1 MDKFKANLLE
11 AERAELAMVEYLKKK
26 GYNAWLNPEKNGDCD
41 IYYQTPQRQFSLEV
55 KTDFA
60 SLYTGNVCIEPQ
72 TLEHT
77 KADWFVYL
85 IPQVK
90 FYTTA
95 EIRNLHYEYYESGK
109 DGGDQHKRLALV
121 PKDIFLT

>member
-1 MDKFKANLLE
+1 
-11 AERAELAMVEYLKKK
+11 MVEYLKKK

-77 KADWFVYL
+77 KADFFAFLLPHLV
-85 IPQVK
+85 IK
-90 FYTTA
+90 STA
-95 EIRNLHYEYYESGK
+95 DVRNLYNEYYPTGK

-121 PKDIFLT
+121 PKDIFIK

>member
-1 MDKFKANLLE
+1 MDKFHANLEE
-11 AERAELAMVEYLKKK
+11 ASRAEVSMVKYLEKQ
-26 GYNAWLNPEKNGDCD
+26 GYKAWLNPEKNGDCD
-41 IYYQTPQRQFSLEV
+41 IYFIKDGRQLSLEV
-55 KTDFA
+55 KTDYHSIVSDLVA
-60 SLYTGNVCIEPQ
+60 IEPQ

-109 DGGDQHKRLALV
+109 NGGDQNKRLALV
-121 PKDIFLT
+121 PKDKFL

>member
-1 MDKFKANLLE
+1 MDKFHLNLEE
-11 AERAELAMVEYLKKK
+11 ASRAEVAMVRYLEKQ
-26 GYNAWLNPEKNGDCD
+26 GYKAWLNGEKNGDCD
-41 IYYQTPQRQFSLEV
+41 IYCEKNGRTHKLEV

-60 SLYTGNVCIEPQ
+60 SIHTGNVCIEPQ
-72 TLEHT
+72 TLERT

-90 FYTTA
+90 FLTTA